1 MPELWRRAGATPD
14 AHARQGDVR
23 RPRAADVVLY
33 GGLAA
38 GILDILNAI
47 VFWRLYSGT
56 SASVILQSVAAGIQ
70 GKAAFAGGTQSAA
83 LGLLLHLSIMCAMA
97 AIYWLACL
105 RWPRMIEKPL
115 LAGVAYGLLTW
126 AAMNCVVAPLS
137 RASAPPFTASWFADG
152 LLAHI
157 LLVGLLFAFV
167 ARRSALR
174 PGGR

>member
-1 MPELWRRAGATPD
+1 M
-14 AHARQGDVR
+14 RQA
-23 RPRAADVVLY
+23 RAAEVVLY

-56 SASVILQSVAAGIQ
+56 SATVILQSVAAGIQ
-70 GKAAFAGGTQSAA
+70 GKAAFAGGAQSAA
-83 LGLLLHLSIMCAMA
+83 LGLFLHLSIMCAMA
-97 AIYWLACL
+97 AIYWLACR

-115 LAGVAYGLLTW
+115 QAGARSYGVLTW
-126 AAMNCVVAPLS
+126 AAMNYIVVPLS
-137 RASAPPFTASWFADG
+137 RASAPPFIASWFADG
-152 LLAHI
+152 LLAHV